1 LADKTGTLPFT
12 AWRDFGLKNGDVIQ
26 ITNAYTSEWQN
37 DPQVNLGDKT
47 KVAKSNEELEVSWK
61 PLNSSVSK
69 NNGSCKNYNVIEFTD
84 GLSNIAVKVRIL
96 SLESREVN
104 VNGSKKTIYNGI
116 VADESGK
123 SRFTAWT
130 DLGLDQN
137 DTVKLSGGYI
147 KSWRGLPDL
156 QLDERTEVE
165 KLAGDS
171 LPSLEELQA
180 GRELSISEVTK
191 LGGVTGAAVRGVVLD
206 IKKGSGLIYRCP
218 ECKRVLQKN
227 MCMVHG
233 KQEGVVD
240 LRVKAT
246 LDDGTGTLSVV
257 IDKSGTEK
265 IVGKSVEECEE
276 LVFKTRNF
284 ELINDEL
291 FKTLIAQPVRVHGN
305 VITDDYGL
313 MMICNDV
320 ELVKID
326 VKSEA
331 AKLLESLASE
341 SDGGYSYAGYT

>member
-1 LADKTGTLPFT
+1 MEDHHHWLASHIEEVTQMLEGKVEYDIGEVLTEMNEKCIVLKQPVEDVKFDIINRYFDEYMNKHAPQRYLSDLSSKEWNVKLLCKITSINPKEVKIKGESKQIFYGLLADNSGTLPFT

-191 LGGVTGAAVRGVVLD
+191 LGGWQQHDWLLSSRHPKIIARSRKPQTFSNRPFSSLVWPD
-206 IKKGSGLIYRCP
+206 I
-218 ECKRVLQKN
+218 
-227 MCMVHG
+227 H
-233 KQEGVVD
+233 
-240 LRVKAT
+240 
-246 LDDGTGTLSVV
+246 
-257 IDKSGTEK
+257 
-265 IVGKSVEECEE
+265 
-276 LVFKTRNF
+276 
-284 ELINDEL
+284 
-291 FKTLIAQPVRVHGN
+291 
-305 VITDDYGL
+305 
-313 MMICNDV
+313 
-320 ELVKID
+320 
-326 VKSEA
+326 
-331 AKLLESLASE
+331 
-341 SDGGYSYAGYT
+341 